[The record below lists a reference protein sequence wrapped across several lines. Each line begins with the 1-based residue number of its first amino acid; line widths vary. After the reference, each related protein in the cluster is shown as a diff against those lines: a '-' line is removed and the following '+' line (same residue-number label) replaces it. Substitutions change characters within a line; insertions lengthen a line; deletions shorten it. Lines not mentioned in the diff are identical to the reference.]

1 VLETNAS
8 AASASVCRHGEEVA
22 NSVSHGV
29 ASLLAAAG
37 LPVLI
42 VSAARHGSAATIV
55 GASVFGVTMVALYL
69 ASTLYHALPHS
80 RAKRVWRLIDHVA
93 IFLLIAGTYTPF
105 TLGVLRGTWGW
116 TLLGLVWMLAVAGIW
131 MKLLAGPSF
140 PVLSVGLYLLMGWLA
155 VIAAGP
161 LLEHVPKP
169 GLAWLVAGGLS
180 YTGGVAFYAARRVP
194 YAHFVWHLCVMA
206 GSACHYVAVLFYAA

>member
-1 VLETNAS
+1 MNAS
-8 AASASVCRHGEEVA
+8 ADGSAVCRHGEDIA

-29 ASLLAAAG
+29 ALLLAAAG
-37 LPVLI
+37 LPVLV

-55 GASVFGVTMVALYL
+55 GASVFGATMVALYL

-161 LLEHVPKP
+161 LLEHVPRP

-180 YTGGVAFYAARRVP
+180 YTAGVAFYAANRVP
-194 YAHFVWHLCVMA
+194 YAHFVWHLFVMA

>member
-1 VLETNAS
+1 MNAS
-8 AASASVCRHGEEVA
+8 AASASVRRPGEEIA

-29 ASLLAAAG
+29 ALLLAAFG

-42 VSAARHGSAATIV
+42 VSAGRHGSPATIV
-55 GASVFGVTMVALYL
+55 GASVFGATLVGLYL

-93 IFLLIAGTYTPF
+93 IYLLIAGTYTPF

-116 TLLGLVWMLAVAGIW
+116 TLFGLVWTLAIAGIL
-131 MKLLAGPSF
+131 MRLLAGLRL

-161 LLEHVPKP
+161 LLERLPRP

-180 YTGGVAFYAARRVP
+180 YTAGVAFYAARRVP
-194 YAHFVWHLCVMA
+194 YAHFVWHLFVMA

>member
-1 VLETNAS
+1 MNAS
-8 AASASVCRHGEEVA
+8 AASPSVRRHPEEIA
-22 NSVSHGV
+22 NSASHGV
-29 ASLLAAAG
+29 ALLLAAVG

-55 GASVFGVTMVALYL
+55 GASVFGATLVALYL

-116 TLLGLVWMLAVAGIW
+116 TLLGLVWTLAVAGIL
-131 MKLLAGPSF
+131 MKLVAGLSV
-140 PVLSVGLYLLMGWLA
+140 PVLSVGLYLLMGWLV

-161 LLEHVPKP
+161 LLEHVPRP

-180 YTGGVAFYAARRVP
+180 YTVGVAFYAARRVP
-194 YAHFVWHLCVMA
+194 YAHFVWHLFVMA
-206 GSACHYVAVLFYAA
+206 GSACHYIAVLFYAA